1 MGTKTIGVRED
12 VYERLKARKR
22 ENESFTDL
30 VDRLLAEAQTDWRE
44 GFGTLEADAA
54 EELEQVVETSR
65 TQTSAGLAQRQRE
78 VLEELSETEDMD
90 ETA

>member
-1 MGTKTIGVRED
+1 MGTKTIGVKKE

-30 VDRLLAEAQTDWRE
+30 MNRILDETQAEWHE
-44 GFGTLEADAA
+44 GFGTLDPAEA
-54 EELEQVVETSR
+54 EELEQVAEASR
-65 TQTSAGLAQRQRE
+65 NMMDTGLVARQQAA
-78 VLEELSETEDMD
+78 LEELSNTGNAD